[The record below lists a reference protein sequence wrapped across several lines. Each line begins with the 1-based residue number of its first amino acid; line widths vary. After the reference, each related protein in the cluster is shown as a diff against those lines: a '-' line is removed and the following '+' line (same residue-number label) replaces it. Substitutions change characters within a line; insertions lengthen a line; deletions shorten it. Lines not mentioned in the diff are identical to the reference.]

1 MPTIYFFILFHSFNT
16 LLKMIQILSRSF
28 MLLTGLVSFSTVYA
42 FTAPTKSYDVLS
54 SSSSSSRSSQLSV
67 KFDASTERWI
77 PDSPQDTEGYDAFG
91 TLLRAGP
98 KPFLIRITNADN
110 YEQGVYKFMAQ
121 KNMNRMEA
129 QGNFDAYLE
138 NPNDWAYQYLQE
150 QKGAPKRDYV
160 NDGMDPKSLI
170 LKGVWTGL
178 VFAIAGRAFYSY
190 ENGVNFYDFLKQ

>member
-1 MPTIYFFILFHSFNT
+1 
-16 LLKMIQILSRSF
+16 MIQNLSTYF
-28 MLLTGLVSFSTVYA
+28 MLLTALLPYSTVSA
-42 FTAPTKSYDVLS
+42 FTAPTLQA
-54 SSSSSSRSSQLSV
+54 SSRSSQLSV
-67 KFDASTERWI
+67 KFDAATERWI
-77 PDSPQDTEGYDAFG
+77 PESTEETEGYDAFG

-98 KPFLIRITNADN
+98 KPFLIRITNGDN

-150 QKGAPKRDYV
+150 QKGGPKKDYV

-178 VFAIAGRAFYSY
+178 VLAIAGRAIYSY